1 MNATLSAP
9 TSTDTTQ
16 APVTPETKPA
26 KPAATKFS
34 ALDSLRASV
43 DLSKGPLA
51 FVTIAIDNAQALGLP
66 IGNIDRTKLAGAIG
80 RSLAD
85 SRKTGAVFN
94 SKGGTSRT
102 VESFD
107 WASLAKSGLLTPLQA
122 TTLAAVGAI
131 AASVDKVRRARNAS
145 L

>member
-26 KPAATKFS
+26 KATVKFS
-34 ALDSLRASV
+34 AMDSVRASV
-43 DLSKGPLA
+43 DLSNGPLA
-51 FVTIAIDNAQALGLP
+51 FVTVAVDNAQALGLP
-66 IGNIDRTKLAGAIG
+66 VGNIDRSKLASAIG
-80 RSLAD
+80 RALAE
-85 SRKTGAVFN
+85 SRDTSAKFN
-94 SKGGTSRT
+94 AKGGKAST

-107 WASLAKSGLLTPLQA
+107 WASLAKAGLLTPLQA